1 MACRPGVEPQ
11 LYRIW
16 ISRYQDW
23 QPGDWREVPPGA
35 IAIEPAQTVPLPAEE
50 ARAFLEGFNRAM
62 LGTDRHLW
70 AVAVPVAVRYEG
82 DVHSGQAV
90 AGQQL

>member
-1 MACRPGVEPQ
+1 MSSRPSAEPQ

-23 QPGDWREVPPGA
+23 QPGDWHEVPPRA
-35 IAIEPAQTVPLPAEE
+35 IAIEPAEPRPLPANQ

-62 LGTDRHLW
+62 LLASRPLW
-70 AVAVPVAVRYEG
+70 AVAVPIAIRYEG
-82 DVHSGQAV
+82 DAESGQPV
-90 AGQQL
+90 AGREL

>member
-1 MACRPGVEPQ
+1 MSSRAGREPQ

-23 QPGDWREVPPGA
+23 QPGDWHEVPPRA
-35 IAIEPAQTVPLPAEE
+35 IAIEPAEAGPLTTEQ

-62 LGTDRHLW
+62 LRARGHLW

-82 DVHSGQAV
+82 DAQSDQVV
-90 AGQQL
+90 TGQQL